1 MVDDVVMFKVCLSS
15 VFGFEYATNLRI
27 ARALDNLCCHSSQGQ
42 QSLHGSPGDG
52 MVKVHNNT
60 IRRKWKEG
68 PRGERVEEGE
78 ILKGE
83 RRGEER
89 RGERG

>member
-1 MVDDVVMFKVCLSS
+1 
-15 VFGFEYATNLRI
+15 
-27 ARALDNLCCHSSQGQ
+27 
-42 QSLHGSPGDG
+42 

-83 RRGEER
+83 RRGE
-89 RGERG
+89 RGVNGELHMEVGCGGKWTD